1 MSQPADK
8 LPLLIRPRPSKAAAA
23 VPALPQTT
31 PDALTAIMAVRKPI
45 MPHDPLRALRGFSPK
60 FIIAGIIL
68 SGVIAGLMTAAR
80 VTAFTGAVP
89 GYAFPR

>member
-1 MSQPADK
+1 
-8 LPLLIRPRPSKAAAA
+8 
-23 VPALPQTT
+23 
-31 PDALTAIMAVRKPI
+31 
-45 MPHDPLRALRGFSPK
+45 LRGFSPK